1 MSNFIIFICLFDPM
15 GNNRAVYTFEN
26 ICIDDKTILL
36 QDGIKKIILNA
47 NAFKATDREAG

>member
-1 MSNFIIFICLFDPM
+1 MNFIIFICLFDPM